1 MIRNNIYF
9 LAFPV
14 CRLAGILD
22 MSGSDGLPKKWF
34 RDHLMVNSGLLHSW
48 QSLKKAIAAKVLST
62 VRWSELEDYRITFTT
77 GKYRSARDLRR
88 MAKCLCDMKSNHDLL
103 LQAQNQMQIARPEPL
118 PDRHVYGNTKRRSL
132 VDTTISAADSSGGRD
147 VDKDPERDGDGDVT
161 IQSSSPEDSSACTQP
176 RLDASTS
183 NVRIGRNGNGNEG
196 ANPSPITEYPGR
208 LTQFFSGRNSRATY
222 AVPSSPRIHPTAAA
236 EVV

>member
-1 MIRNNIYF
+1 
-9 LAFPV
+9 
-14 CRLAGILD
+14 

-34 RDHLMVNSGLLHSW
+34 RDHFMVNSALLHSW
-48 QSLKKAIAAKVLST
+48 QSLKKGIAAKVLST
-62 VRWSELEDYRITFTT
+62 VRWNELEDYRITFTT

-103 LQAQNQMQIARPEPL
+103 LQAQTQMQIARPEPL
-118 PDRHVYGNTKRRSL
+118 PDRHVHGNTKRRSL
-132 VDTTISAADSSGGRD
+132 VDTTVSAADSSGGRD
-147 VDKDPERDGDGDVT
+147 VDKDPERDGDVS
-161 IQSSSPEDSSACTQP
+161 IQSPPEDSSACAQP

-183 NVRIGRNGNGNEG
+183 NVRIGRNGNGNGNEG
-196 ANPSPITEYPGR
+196 ANPSPITESLGR

-236 EVV
+236 EFVRG